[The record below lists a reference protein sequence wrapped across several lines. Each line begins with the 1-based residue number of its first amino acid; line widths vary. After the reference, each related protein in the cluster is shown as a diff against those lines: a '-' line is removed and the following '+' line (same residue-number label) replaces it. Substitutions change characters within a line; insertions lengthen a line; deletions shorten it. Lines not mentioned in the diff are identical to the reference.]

1 MKRYG
6 LGLGYNSTADDSNAG
21 SFLSGA
27 NPLPGWCGP
36 SGSAIGFPAQED
48 EVKTEIVLPPRL

>member
-36 SGSAIGFPAQED
+36 SFGAICFPAQED
-48 EVKTEIVLPPRL
+48 ELKTQIGLSPLL

>member
-6 LGLGYNSTADDSNAG
+6 LGLGDNSTADDSNTG

-36 SGSAIGFPAQED
+36 SGSAIRFPAQED
-48 EVKTEIVLPPRL
+48 ELKTQIVLPPLL